1 MKKIEKINP
10 NSVISVTEIAPEEQK
25 DNYIYLCNLTTKET
39 VLMSYNPLERVKQF
53 IKYGYAIA
61 KNDNNDLRTE
71 KVQIFINYYGL
82 EVTKFIN
89 RNSEDEIVC
98 VCDTVFQATNY
109 IHKHSLDKFCA

>member
-1 MKKIEKINP
+1 MKKLKKINP
-10 NSVISVTEIAPEEQK
+10 NSVISVTEIAQKEQK
-25 DNYIYLCNLTTKET
+25 DNYIYLCSLVTKET

-82 EVTKFIN
+82 EVTKFLDS
-89 RNSEDEIVC
+89 NSDDEIVFI
-98 VCDTVFQATNY
+98 CDTIFQATNY
-109 IHKHSLDKFCA
+109 IHRHSLDKFCA